1 MNQEEIAAYI
11 IREYAPQNL
20 KVKAIKYY
28 RDMTGVGLA
37 EAKLA
42 VEKIFEQYHGNGRIG
57 TGETGTATSGSGTIY
72 AAAQTGLPL
81 ERRKKEAE
89 EYIRRN
95 FTADTVIPA
104 IKYYRDVTGVG
115 LAEAKLA
122 VEQILVPE
130 KVKKSSQAKVQ
141 KKRGSAD
148 FTANTGSRD
157 CEVRKSFPGSLGTVL
172 CAAILIFGLCWLIG
186 AVVITFW
193 LPQKREAELVK
204 EVNEISAEK
213 KEKLLERGNKEFL
226 TDGNYTAE
234 IWWYDSDGSKKLYV
248 FLPASGEGRCLG
260 ILSERDDFGYAGKIC
275 EGLDIYYSG
284 EAAED
289 TVEARDGSTYEVMV
303 VDAENVT
310 AVHGIPSWRLA
321 NEIGQY
327 ASELRA
333 MGIAMAV
340 IGAAFFCLGFFG
352 LRSARRG

>member
-28 RDMTGVGLA
+28 RDMTGVDLA

-42 VEKIFEQYHGNGRIG
+42 VEKIFEEYYSNGMA
-57 TGETGTATSGSGTIY
+57 GTAGMGLEDTSGSGCST
-72 AAAQTGLPL
+72 AVQTDLV

-95 FTADTVIPA
+95 FTADTVILA

-130 KVKKSSQAKVQ
+130 KGKKSSQTRGRQ
-141 KKRGSAD
+141 KSVSAD
-148 FTANTGSRD
+148 VAVNTGSRNS
-157 CEVRKSFPGSLGTVL
+157 EVRKSFPGSLGTVL
-172 CAAILIFGLCWLIG
+172 CAAILIFGLCWLVG
-186 AVVITFW
+186 AAVITFW
-193 LPQKREAELVK
+193 LPQKKEVELTK

-213 KEKLLERGNKEFL
+213 KEKLLERGNTEFL
-226 TDGNYTAE
+226 TDGNYVAE
-234 IWWYDSDGSKKLYV
+234 IWWYDADGSKKLYV
-248 FLPASGEGRCLG
+248 FLPASGEGRGLG
-260 ILSERDDFGYAGKIC
+260 ILSEQDDFGYAGKIC

-284 EAAED
+284 ETAED
-289 TVEARDGSTYEVMV
+289 MVEARDGSTYEVMV

-310 AVHGIPSWRLA
+310 AVHGVPSWRLA